1 MKLTNLMT
9 QNMQDP
15 IGLGHGVP
23 AFSYLLQSERRGDK
37 QTAYQ
42 IIAASSR
49 ELLEEKKADLWDS
62 GKVRDEQ
69 NYAIAYGGLPLYS
82 RQQVFWKARVWDSK
96 DNPSPWSEP
105 AFYEMGLLEEEDWK
119 AVWIGQGDDFYGD
132 KSPAPA
138 LAKDFLL
145 KDKNTITKARLYI
158 SGLGVF
164 TASVNGK
171 PVSENLY
178 EPGESEF
185 NRRVYYVTYDIT
197 SFLQEG
203 RNVIGV
209 LLGNGQYVNF
219 AVDPVMKKGDGT
231 LSPRHRYQKDD
242 TIFSRTV
249 SAEIKSC

>member
-23 AFSYLLQSERRGDK
+23 AFSYLLQSEQRGDK

-69 NYAIAYGGLPLYS
+69 NYAIAYGGLPLHS
-82 RQQVFWKARVWDSK
+82 RQQVFWKARVWDSQ
-96 DNPSPWSEP
+96 DDSSLWSEP

-132 KSPAPA
+132 KSAAPA
-138 LAKDFLL
+138 LAKDFIL
-145 KDKNTITKARLYI
+145 KDKNIVTKAQRLK
-158 SGLGVF
+158 GWDTLEADF
-164 TASVNGK
+164 TGWRNAVRIRHPAHRAVILCGSV
-171 PVSENLY
+171 
-178 EPGESEF
+178 
-185 NRRVYYVTYDIT
+185 R
-197 SFLQEG
+197 
-203 RNVIGV
+203 
-209 LLGNGQYVNF
+209 
-219 AVDPVMKKGDGT
+219 
-231 LSPRHRYQKDD
+231 
-242 TIFSRTV
+242 
-249 SAEIKSC
+249 